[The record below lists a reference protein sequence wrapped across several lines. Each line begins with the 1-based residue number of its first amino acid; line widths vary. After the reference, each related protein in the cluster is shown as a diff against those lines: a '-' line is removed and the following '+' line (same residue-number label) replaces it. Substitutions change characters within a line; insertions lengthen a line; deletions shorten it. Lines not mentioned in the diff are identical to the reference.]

1 MVAIAILAP
10 VLWSEQAA
18 AIQPEQTLLPP
29 GIRHWFGTD
38 ELGRDVLRRVLVGTR
53 LSLGIGTLA
62 ALTGA
67 AAGILLGTLP
77 VLVGGRVGKAIAA
90 AIDTMLAFPALLLAL
105 FVAAVLGPG
114 ASSALFAIALAL
126 TPIFAR
132 LTYTLAAGI
141 AAADYVAAA
150 RMLGA
155 GPAEILVRHL
165 VPNIAG
171 PLLVTLLMSIGG
183 AILVLSGLSFL
194 GLGVQPPDYD
204 WGSLLNQGFNRIY
217 ISPTASIA
225 PAAAI
230 MAAGAVIAALGES
243 LASDLDGAQPASQG
257 RPAAPLDAAA
267 KGCSDVVL
275 NIEGLTIGFG
285 PDPVVHDLSLTIRP
299 GERVGLVGESGSGK
313 TMTAR
318 ACAGL
323 LPDAAWWTVRRAEFL
338 GQPIAAAGS
347 ATQRAFGRHLAFV
360 FQDPA
365 SAFNPVLRIGTQL
378 VEGALE
384 HAGIGR
390 RAAQERA
397 RQRLETVGIDAP
409 RARMRAYP
417 HQLSGGML
425 QRAAIASGLMV
436 APRLLIA
443 DEPTTA
449 LDVTVQARVLAE
461 IDRVCHE
468 EGLALLLVSHDL
480 AVVSHL
486 CDRVLVMKKGRVVE
500 ELAVSSLSQA
510 AHPYTRSLIASIVDL
525 DADRSRPLAAGAVQ

>member
-10 VLWSEQAA
+10 ILWAERASS
-18 AIQPEQTLLPP
+18 IQPEQALLAP
-29 GIRHWFGTD
+29 GFRHWFGTD
-38 ELGRDVLRRVLVGTR
+38 ELGRDVLLRVLVGTR
-53 LSLGIGTLA
+53 LSLGIGALA
-62 ALTGA
+62 ALIGA
-67 AAGILLGTLP
+67 AAGILLGGLP
-77 VLVGGRVGKAIAA
+77 VLIGGRAGKTIAA
-90 AIDTMLAFPALLLAL
+90 AIDTLLAFPALLLAL
-105 FVAAVLGPG
+105 FVAAVLGAG
-114 ASSALFAIALAL
+114 AGSALFAIALAL

-194 GLGVQPPDYD
+194 GLGVQLPDYD

-217 ISPTASIA
+217 ISPTTSIA

-230 MAAGAVIAALGES
+230 MAAGVVMAALGES
-243 LASDLDGAQPASQG
+243 LASDLDGAQPASQS
-257 RPAAPLDAAA
+257 RPAVPVDTLASGNSEAVLD
-267 KGCSDVVL
+267 
-275 NIEGLTIGFG
+275 IRGLTIGFG

-323 LPDAAWWTVRRAEFL
+323 LPDAAWWTARRAEFL
-338 GQPIAAAGS
+338 GQPIAAAGP
-347 ATQRAFGRHLAFV
+347 ATQRTFGRHLAFV
-360 FQDPA
+360 FQDPS

-390 RAAQERA
+390 SGARERA
-397 RQRLETVGIDAP
+397 RQRLATVGIDAP
-409 RARMRAYP
+409 EARMRAYP
-417 HQLSGGML
+417 HQFSGGML

-461 IDRVCHE
+461 IDRVCDE
-468 EGLALLLVSHDL
+468 EDLALLLVSHDL
-480 AVVSHL
+480 AVVSQL

-500 ELAVSSLSQA
+500 ELAVPNLSHA

-525 DADRSRPLAAGAVQ
+525 DADRSRPLAAGALQ